1 MVADL
6 KGKWWFRG
14 SPKESFAGAFTKYPI
29 RLMNSATDAEGN
41 SQEVECFPK
50 LIIGLKHNLCLYDE
64 YSGKKERDEVRIAS
78 GFAWGW
84 IAPVCGCV

>member
-64 YSGKKERDEVRIAS
+64 YSGKKERDEVRIA
-78 GFAWGW
+78 AWR
-84 IAPVCGCV
+84 ACG